1 MHQSAKSEVV
11 VVTGA
16 SAGLGRAIAREF
28 GRHGAGGPPP
38 CWTLPH
44 AGRDNLAHPNDSTG
58 ARMAHFD
65 FFPIRFRMPAPGP
78 GEATPLTSFP
88 PSRPGISCA

>member
-28 GRHGAGGPPP
+28 GRHGASVGLISRNQERLDAAKKEIEQTGGSKEE
-38 CWTLPH
+38 H
-44 AGRDNLAHPNDSTG
+44 ANIMRESM
-58 ARMAHFD
+58 MA
-65 FFPIRFRMPAPGP
+65 MAAP
-78 GEATPLTSFP
+78 F
-88 PSRPGISCA
+88 